1 MPFDKIYCAGKSSAC
16 SHACHY
22 LSKAGFSIADSPD
35 WNTKHLLLDVPS
47 FLPGSWTLTSLDTLL
62 SSLPENITVWG
73 GNLNHSSL
81 ENYQTID
88 LLKDETYL
96 TKNADITADCTIP
109 IAESVL
115 DHPWD
120 KAKVLIIGW
129 GRITKSLSR
138 KLKSFG
144 CDITISS
151 RSASHQEE
159 ANASGFYT
167 TFSPDDTHPYH
178 LIVNT
183 APAHVLTVHEDSASV
198 FIDLASV
205 KGIEGSNVIWAR
217 GLPGKYAPERSGK
230 LIADTILRL
239 LKEEHP

>member
-1 MPFDKIYCAGKSSAC
+1 MPFEKFYRAGTSSA
-16 SHACHY
+16 SSYACHY
-22 LSKAGFSIADSPD
+22 LSEAGFLIADSPD

-47 FLPGSWTLTSLDTLL
+47 FSPGSWTSKSLDTLL
-62 SSLPENITVWG
+62 SSLSENITVWG
-73 GNLNHSSL
+73 GNLNHPSL

-115 DHPWD
+115 DHPWE
-120 KAKVLIIGW
+120 KVKVLIIGW
-129 GRITKSLSR
+129 GRITKSLSP
-138 KLKSFG
+138 KLKSLG
-144 CDITISS
+144 CDVTISS

-159 ANASGFYT
+159 AIASGFYT
-167 TFSPDDTHPYH
+167 SLSPDDIQPYH

-183 APAHVLTVHEDSASV
+183 APAHILTVHENSTSA

-217 GLPGKYAPERSGK
+217 GLPGKYAPKRSGK

-239 LKEEHP
+239 SKEGL